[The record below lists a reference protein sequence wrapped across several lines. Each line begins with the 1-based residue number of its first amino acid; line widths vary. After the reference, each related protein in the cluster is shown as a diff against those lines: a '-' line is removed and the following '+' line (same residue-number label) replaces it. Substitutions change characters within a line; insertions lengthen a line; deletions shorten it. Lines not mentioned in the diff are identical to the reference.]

1 MTTNH
6 IGRDNQ
12 RPETARPQAALIE
25 ETTPFDLL
33 RAAHRSLIGRYRVA
47 IPLALALAVIGA
59 GVTHMVLKPR
69 YVSTGLLHVA
79 PPNPNLSLD
88 ESSVTVPPRYTSFVS
103 AQATLIASRAVID
116 RAFEDDNL
124 ATSGWPA
131 GEKGLEKLAESL
143 SVYHRDGEQ
152 LIKVSVSAN
161 DQIQAQ
167 AATNAILSA
176 YQTLYGERNG
186 LAMGVQE
193 SMFNA
198 QVERLEKSLAQNQ
211 RSLDEIVRPYGGLEA
226 LEAMHDAKVSS
237 IAKLDDKTTELAVQ
251 KADSQLKT
259 TPDQQ
264 GYELLAMIAS
274 GNPTGI
280 QTPAQASIQD
290 LIKEDARLQA
300 KIDRLRARGY
310 GGRHPDVQSLKS
322 AREQIVEAAE
332 HRKKLVNQIIE
343 SIGLPFVK
351 PDGTVAQTPQ
361 TIDRLRTELSN
372 LRDRLSKEIV
382 SMGSAI
388 GKVAS
393 LQEQGER
400 LRERLDRARDQL
412 QTIQIQSGDHSLGQ
426 VSIAQQASFPVWASS
441 DRRTAGSA
449 VAGIF
454 MFFAGIGAVIVGGYF
469 RTRIVSL
476 RDLREYESETPLL
489 SAFVRPG
496 NKNADRDPLTAV
508 ATHDLRNTLF
518 TNAGTHG
525 TRVFALASAGEP
537 GGQTVIASSLAQSFA
552 MAGYQTL
559 IVDGDF
565 AGQLLSNRYSHGSN
579 DMGLRDIIDTGDPK
593 GTVHRTGKP
602 RLWMMPSG
610 VSREVTAETLSADD
624 VSLFLE
630 MALKHYDVVV
640 IDAGSATK
648 NLESVLF
655 TGACDR
661 AVLCVDRNENK
672 RTIEEATGRLDR
684 AGVPAHGLVY
694 ADADYE
700 DARREGMICDRSI
713 AESMYPEGLSRN
725 GRNAPSF
732 ETRTV
737 APSIEADDAKS
748 RTAAA

>member
-6 IGRDNQ
+6 IGRDNE
-12 RPETARPQAALIE
+12 RPETMRQQAAQIE
-25 ETTPFDLL
+25 ETTPLDLL

-59 GVTHMVLKPR
+59 GVTHLVLKPR

-88 ESSVTVPPRYTSFVS
+88 ENAVTVPPRYQSFVS

-116 RAFEDDNL
+116 RAIDDANL
-124 ATSGWPA
+124 EGSGWPT

-161 DQIQAQ
+161 DQVQAQ
-167 AATNAILSA
+167 AATNAILTA
-176 YQTLYGERNG
+176 YQELYGERNG
-186 LAMGVQE
+186 LSMGVQE
-193 SMFNA
+193 TMFNA
-198 QVERLEKSLAQNQ
+198 QVDRLNKSLAEN
-211 RSLDEIVRPYGGLEA
+211 RDAIDRIVTPYGGLEA
-226 LEAMHDAKVSS
+226 LEAMHDAKVAS
-237 IAKLDDKTTELAVQ
+237 IARLDEKTTELAVQ

-274 GNPTGI
+274 GNPTGA

-290 LIKEDARLQA
+290 LIEEDARLQA

-322 AREQIVEAAE
+322 AREQIAEAAD
-332 HRKKLVNQIIE
+332 HRKQLVNQIIE

-361 TIDRLRTELSN
+361 TIERLQTELTRLRE
-372 LRDRLSKEIV
+372 RLSKEIV
-382 SMGSAI
+382 AMGNAI
-388 GKVAS
+388 GEVAT
-393 LQEQGER
+393 LQEKGER

-412 QTIQIQSGDHSLGQ
+412 QTIQIQSGEHSLGQ

-454 MFFAGIGAVIVGGYF
+454 MFFLGIASVIGSGYF
-469 RTRIVSL
+469 RTKIACL
-476 RDLREYESETPLL
+476 RDLREYEGDTPLL
-489 SAFVRPG
+489 SVFVTPKR
-496 NKNADRDPLTAV
+496 KNTDRDPLTAV

-518 TNAGTHG
+518 TDAGTHG
-525 TRVFALASAGEP
+525 TRVFAIASAGEP
-537 GGQTVIASSLAQSFA
+537 GSQTVIASSLAQSFA

-559 IVDGDF
+559 LVDGDF
-565 AGQLLSNRYSHGSN
+565 AGQFLSNRYSHGSN
-579 DMGLRDIIDTGDPK
+579 DLGLRDLIDTGDPR
-593 GTVHRTGKP
+593 GTVHRTPKP

-610 VSREVTAETLSADD
+610 VTPEVTAETLSADD

-661 AVLCVDRNENK
+661 AVLSVDRNESK
-672 RTIEEATGRLDR
+672 RTIEEATGRLHR
-684 AGVPAHGLVY
+684 AGVPAQGLVY

-700 DARREGMICDRSI
+700 DARREGMICEKSI
-713 AESMYPEGLSRN
+713 AESMYPEGLSRV

-732 ETRTV
+732 DNKAVQPDAEMDET
-737 APSIEADDAKS
+737 SQ
-748 RTAAA
+748 TAAA